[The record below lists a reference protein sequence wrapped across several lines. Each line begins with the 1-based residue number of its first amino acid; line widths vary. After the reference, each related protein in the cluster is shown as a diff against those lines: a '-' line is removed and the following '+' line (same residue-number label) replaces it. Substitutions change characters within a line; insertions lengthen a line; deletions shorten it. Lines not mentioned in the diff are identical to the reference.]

1 MSDDS
6 EPTVD
11 SEERDR
17 LDQRVHLDHNA
28 TTPLRPEVLDVL
40 RDRFERLRGNP
51 SSVHAAGREV
61 RGWLDDARERTA
73 AALGCHEDEVVF
85 TSGGTESIQLALAG
99 VLRVPGALRGLI
111 TTRVEH
117 SAVLAAADRLE
128 RDGHPVRRLEVDA
141 TGRVGAMDAVAN
153 ITADTGLLS
162 IQAANNELG
171 TLQPVV
177 EIGEWLA
184 GRGRD
189 RALIHRPL
197 LHCDAV
203 QALGRI
209 PLAPFL
215 AAADLLSLSPHKVG
229 GPPGVGILVKRAGI
243 PLEPLLGA
251 GSQENGLR
259 PGTESV
265 PAIAAAAL
273 AIELAQNEQV
283 EYAERTARLC
293 RSLWQQLT
301 VCIPGVECN
310 GPDIAAPRLPNTLN
324 VTLPGVESRTLVARL
339 DLEGLEVSAG
349 SACASGS
356 LEPSHVLLA
365 LGHTSER
372 ARGALRLSLGRTSG
386 EEDVHNA
393 VEILRRTISSAR

>member
-1 MSDDS
+1 
-6 EPTVD
+6 V
-11 SEERDR
+11 
-17 LDQRVHLDHNA
+17 RVHLDHNA
-28 TTPLRPEVLDVL
+28 TTPIRPEVLDVL

-73 AALGCHEDEVVF
+73 AALGCHEDEIAF

-99 VLRVPGALRGLI
+99 VLRVPGGRGGLI
-111 TTRVEH
+111 TSAVEH

-128 RDGHPVRRLEVDA
+128 REGHPVQRLPVDG
-141 TGRVGAMDAVAN
+141 TGRVSPTTLEAALQPA
-153 ITADTGLLS
+153 TALVS

-171 TLQPVV
+171 TLQPLP
-177 EIGEWLA
+177 EIAAILA
-184 GRGRD
+184 RRGRE
-189 RALIHRPL
+189 RPI
-197 LHCDAV
+197 LHADAV

-209 PLAPFL
+209 PLAPIR
-215 AAADLLSLSPHKVG
+215 AAADLLSFSAHKVG
-229 GPPGVGILVKRAGI
+229 GPPGVGVLVRRLGLT
-243 PLEPLLGA
+243 LEPLLGA

-265 PAIAAAAL
+265 PAIAAAAV
-273 AIELAQNEQV
+273 AIELAQREQAD
-283 EYAERTARLC
+283 YARHTERLC

-301 VCIPGVECN
+301 VCIPGVERN
-310 GPDIAAPRLPNTLN
+310 GPDIDAPRLPNTIN
-324 VTLPGVESRTLVARL
+324 VSLPGVESRTLVARL

-365 LGHTSER
+365 LGCAPER
-372 ARGALRLSLGRTSG
+372 ARAALRLSFGRTSG

-393 VEILRRTISSAR
+393 VEILRRTISRAR